1 MKVDVYN
8 IKGEITDKKVDLND
22 NIFGIEPNNHAIY
35 LDVKRILA
43 SRRQGTH
50 KAKERADIK
59 GSTKKLRRQKGIGAA
74 RVGNI
79 KSPIFRGGGR
89 VFGPRPRSYSIK
101 LNKKVVR
108 LARKS
113 ALSAKLADKK
123 LIIVEDFN
131 LEAPKTKEY
140 LQILKNLNVDAK
152 KNLLVT
158 GADKFNV
165 VLSAR
170 NIPNAYICTPEKL
183 NTYVILNNDT
193 VVFTESSVNQIS
205 EILN

>member
-1 MKVDVYN
+1 
-8 IKGEITDKKVDLND
+8 
-22 NIFGIEPNNHAIY
+22 
-35 LDVKRILA
+35 
-43 SRRQGTH
+43 
-50 KAKERADIK
+50 
-59 GSTKKLRRQKGIGAA
+59 
-74 RVGNI
+74 
-79 KSPIFRGGGR
+79 
-89 VFGPRPRSYSIK
+89 
-101 LNKKVVR
+101 
-108 LARKS
+108 
-113 ALSAKLADKK
+113 LSAKLADKK

-140 LQILKNLNVDAK
+140 LADSEEFEGRCKEEPTCY
-152 KNLLVT
+152 T

-193 VVFTESSVNQIS
+193 VVFTESSVSQIT